1 MTNSCT
7 LSLIATNGAA
17 IVQGSQSLNEEEGA
31 KKRAADTKSPSPLL
45 DHSYWPLLTCPPFLL
60 FVIELYKLKPKP
72 RRRFCKSA
80 QVKPHQDHKHELC
93 VEEMTMYNDK
103 QPPRRSPQQQRA
115 QSAED
120 TTAASR
126 VPPLPQ
132 HCSMP
137 EKDAVLFI
145 DFLYRVIYTFVY
157 FIIIV
162 ITAMGR
168 RIFQETVA
176 PILDKMNS
184 SSSLY
189 PSYDAG
195 ESSSHKSPALMPTNS
210 MQDDDPESG
219 ISVNVS
225 SSSCH
230 SRGGTSSIRGS
241 DDLNGAQDLKAEMK
255 FDRPNNSFS
264 ARRRRSI
271 DYIKKKRVHFPRIER
286 GHPLRRS
293 YPITADKKRQVQKGG
308 DFIRNGI
315 EQKEMQPR
323 RMLQLRSENGSA
335 DCIRHGATVK
345 CTYPLLDRYKSD
357 S

>member
-1 MTNSCT
+1 
-7 LSLIATNGAA
+7 
-17 IVQGSQSLNEEEGA
+17 
-31 KKRAADTKSPSPLL
+31 
-45 DHSYWPLLTCPPFLL
+45 
-60 FVIELYKLKPKP
+60 
-72 RRRFCKSA
+72 
-80 QVKPHQDHKHELC
+80 
-93 VEEMTMYNDK
+93 MTMHDEQ
-103 QPPRRSPQQQRA
+103 QPISRRSPQQQRA

-255 FDRPNNSFS
+255 FGRPNNSFS

-271 DYIKKKRVHFPRIER
+271 DYIKKKRVHFPRMER

-293 YPITADKKRQVQKGG
+293 YPITADKKRQVQKGE

-323 RMLQLRSENGSA
+323 RMLQVRSERLRPTALGTE
-335 DCIRHGATVK
+335 R
-345 CTYPLLDRYKSD
+345 L
-357 S
+357 